1 MNTRLFSIG
10 LLTFLLLIQTILVLP
25 AYAFSVTESSIAPS
39 SFSPDGNGLNDTTT
53 ITIVLDNSVTTLYA
67 NIFNQ
72 SSEAL
77 VANHRIMT
85 EGPAKTYKYT
95 WNGKDDSSSVV
106 PQGIYTV
113 RVSENPS
120 QYGDTIGT
128 VYVDLTPPGS
138 PSLTV
143 NGGAAYTLSRN
154 VNLTISAT
162 GASQMKI
169 SNSADFT
176 GATWE
181 TYATTRQWTLKTSDG
196 TKTVYIDFRNIAGAS
211 VTTSATITLDTT
223 INDPILSINNGAN
236 STNNR
241 TVTLTITANDATY
254 MKIDNNTRFANMTSW
269 IPKTNT
275 SSFRLPGGQDGTR
288 TVCLRVKDNAGNTK
302 TTSASISLDTTSPSN
317 LSLSINSGAT
327 YTNRTSVTLTLSASG
342 GPSRVYLSNTSS
354 TWRGYDYTSSL
365 PWTLLPGDGQKTVYF
380 KAADGEGNNATA
392 ITQTITLDT
401 TAPTSVTL
409 NTPTD
414 GQTVT
419 TQRPTFS
426 WSDPNS
432 DTQQYYLQIIQ
443 SGSTVQSGYRETTSY
458 TATTLAPGSY
468 SWRVTVYDRAGNY
481 ATTSQRSFTISVT
494 GLAIPS
500 PTYPAN
506 NSYYNNTDIAVIL
519 RWTAVTDAT
528 YYDVQFGRTSGDLNY
543 TGTSTQY
550 GTSYTITTPEL
561 RDTNVTYWRVRSRNA
576 TTSSDYSDVFH
587 FTIDTQ
593 APSGVTLLIND
604 NASYTTSPSVTLTLG
619 ATGAAWMKI
628 SNYANFSGADWESFA
643 TTKSWDLASIEGTR
657 TVYLKVKDNATGDQ
671 GSTSYANV
679 AATITDTIILDT
691 TAPSISSPSP
701 ESNGTSTTTTNL
713 AIRATL
719 SDNGTGVN
727 TSAVT
732 LQLDSTQIP
741 YANLTVTSVLVRY
754 TAPTIATGTHTV
766 RITTKDYADHT
777 GYYNWSFTVET
788 EQQGGTPPPGGET
801 VPAISDITRSPT
813 TVTSLDVVTVS
824 ANVTAATAITSVDLF
839 WNDGTLRSKPM
850 GLLSGHLYRATIGP
864 FTAGTHVTYYIV
876 ALDVQSLE
884 KQSATYNFTVK
895 DATAPTIIV
904 VSPTEG
910 TIITERTPKIE
921 ATYSDS
927 GGINTSTVRLSFD
940 GTDVTTYATITATKI
955 TFVPA
960 TPLSYKDYTVTLEVS
975 DQAGNKATKTWSFT
989 VIADEHNFTKTIT
1002 NITAGETKTI
1012 DFNDSGTALEKIEVT
1027 AANKIESLTVHCSI
1041 TGIVPEGVAVPKNSV
1056 YLYLVIDTNVE
1067 TNAVSSAVIT
1077 FKVEQKWL
1085 TDNKIDK
1092 SAVKLLRY
1100 TNGWNELTL
1109 TISSEDATY
1118 VHYRATTPGFSV
1130 FAITGAAQPT
1140 GGISLLLIAV
1150 IIILVAIIALGILLY
1165 YRRYI

>member
-1 MNTRLFSIG
+1 MNARFFSIC
-10 LLTFLLLIQTILVLP
+10 LLTFLLLVQTFFILP

-77 VANHRIMT
+77 VANHRIMS
-85 EGPAKTYKYT
+85 ESPAKTYKYT

-128 VYVDLTPPGS
+128 VYVDLTAPGS
-138 PSLTV
+138 PFLTI
-143 NGGAAYTLSRN
+143 NGGATYTLSRN

-176 GATWE
+176 SATWE
-181 TYATTRQWTLKTSDG
+181 TYATTRQWTLTTNDG
-196 TKTVYIDFRNIAGAS
+196 TKTVYITFRDIAGATVS
-211 VTTSATITLDTT
+211 TSATITLDTT
-223 INDPILSINNGAN
+223 INDPILSINNGVN

-241 TVTLTITANDATY
+241 TVTLTITANDAKY

-275 SSFRLPGGQDGTR
+275 SRFRLPGGLDGTR
-288 TVCLRVKDNAGNTK
+288 TVCLRVKDDAGNIK
-302 TTSASISLDTTSPSN
+302 TTSASISLDTTPPSN
-317 LSLSINSGAT
+317 LSFSINSGAT
-327 YTNRTSVTLTLSASG
+327 YTNSTSVTLTLSASG
-342 GPSRVYLSNTSS
+342 GPSRMYLSNTSS
-354 TWRGYDYTSSL
+354 TWRGYSYTSSL
-365 PWTLLPGDGQKTVYF
+365 PWTLLPGDGQKTVYY
-380 KAADGEGNNATA
+380 KAADAEGNNATVK
-392 ITQTITLDT
+392 TQTIILDT
-401 TAPTSVTL
+401 TTPTSATL

-419 TQRPTFS
+419 TQRPTFT

-443 SGSTVQSGYRETTSY
+443 SGSTIQSSYRDSTSY

-468 SWRVTVYDRAGNY
+468 SWKVTVYDHAGNY
-481 ATTSQRSFTISVT
+481 ETTSQRSFTISVT

-519 RWTAVTDAT
+519 RWTAITGAT
-528 YYDVQFGRTSGDLNY
+528 YYDVQYGRTSGNLNY
-543 TGTSTQY
+543 SGTSTQY

-561 RDTNVTYWRVRSRNA
+561 RNTNVTYWRVRSRNA
-576 TTSSDYSDVFH
+576 TTSSDYSDIYH

-619 ATGAAWMKI
+619 ATGATWMKI
-628 SNYANFSGADWESFA
+628 SNYANFSGANWESFT
-643 TTKSWDLASIEGTR
+643 TTKSWNLSSAEGIR
-657 TVYLKVKDNATGDQ
+657 TVYFKVEDNAIGDQ
-671 GSTSYANV
+671 GSTTYANV
-679 AATITDTIILDT
+679 AATKSDTIILDT
-691 TAPSISSPSP
+691 AAPSISSPSP
-701 ESNGTSTTTTNL
+701 ESGGTTTTTANL

-719 SDNGTGVN
+719 SDSGTGVN
-727 TSAVT
+727 ASAVT
-732 LQLDSTQIP
+732 LQLDSAQIP

-754 TAPTIATGTHTV
+754 TAPTIAIGTHTV
-766 RITTKDYADHT
+766 RITAKDYVGHT

-788 EQQGGTPPPGGET
+788 EQQGGTPPSGGDT
-801 VPAISDITRSPT
+801 VPTISDITRSPT
-813 TVTSLDVVTVS
+813 TVTASDVVTIS
-824 ANVTAATAITSVDLF
+824 ATVTAASAITSVDLF
-839 WNDGTLRSKPM
+839 WNDGTLHSKPM
-850 GLLSGHLYRATIGP
+850 SLQSVHLYKATIGP
-864 FTAGTHVTYYIV
+864 FAAGTRVTYYIV
-876 ALDVQSLE
+876 ALDIQSLE

-895 DATAPTIIV
+895 DAAAPTVTV
-904 VSPTEG
+904 VSPKEG
-910 TIITERTPKIE
+910 ATITDRTPTIE

-927 GGINTSTVRLSFD
+927 SGIDISTVKLTFD
-940 GTDVTTYATITATKI
+940 GTDVTTSATITTTKI
-955 TFVPA
+955 TYIPA
-960 TPLSYKDYTVTLEVS
+960 TQLSYKEYTVNLEVS

-989 VIADEHNFTKTIT
+989 VIAEEHNFTKTIT

-1012 DFNDSGTALEKIEVT
+1012 DFTDSGTALEKIDIT
-1027 AANKIESLTVHCSI
+1027 AANNMESI
-1041 TGIVPEGVAVPKNSV
+1041 TIHCTITGVKPEGVTVPTNSV

-1067 TNAVSSAVIT
+1067 TTAISSAVIT

-1100 TNGWNELTL
+1100 ANGWNVLTP
-1109 TISSEDATY
+1109 TISSEDATF
-1118 VHYRATTPGFSV
+1118 VHYKATTPGFST
-1130 FAITGAAQPT
+1130 FAITGAAQPA
-1140 GGISLLLIAV
+1140 GGISLLFIAV
-1150 IIILVAIIALGILLY
+1150 IIIVVVIIAAIVLLY
-1165 YRRYI
+1165 YRRYF